1 MQTLF
6 SEHHLWVLPQADGT
20 MMAGISNHAQNMLG
34 DIVFVE
40 FPAIGSKLSAGNAC
54 GIVES
59 VKTASDLHAPLDGEV
74 VAINESLQ
82 DKPEQLNDAPET
94 TWIFRFRPDDANQ
107 MQNLMTPEVYQA
119 FLEK

>member
-82 DKPEQLNDAPET
+82 DRPEQLNDAPET
-94 TWIFRFRPDDANQ
+94 TWIFRFRPDDATQ
-107 MQNLMTPEVYQA
+107 MEKLMTPETYQA

>member
-6 SEHHLWVLPQADGT
+6 SEHHLWILPQADGT
-20 MMAGISNHAQNMLG
+20 MTAGISNYAQNMLG
-34 DIVFVE
+34 DVVFVD
-40 FPAIGSKLSAGNAC
+40 FPAIGSKLSMGTPC
-54 GIVES
+54 GVVES

-74 VAINESLQ
+74 VEINESLK

-94 TWIFRFRPDDANQ
+94 TWIFRFRPTDPAQ
-107 MQNLMTPEVYQA
+107 SKNLLSAMAYEA

>member
-40 FPAIGSKLSAGNAC
+40 FPAIGSKLSTGNAC

-82 DKPEQLNDAPET
+82 DRPEQLNDAPET
-94 TWIFRFRPDDANQ
+94 TWIFRFRPNDATQ
-107 MQNLMTPEVYQA
+107 MEKLMTPESYQA

>member
-6 SEHHLWVLPQADGT
+6 SEHHLWIHPQADGT
-20 MMAGISNHAQNMLG
+20 MTAGISNHAQNMLG

-40 FPAIGSKLSAGNAC
+40 FPAIGSKLSADNIC

-74 VAINESLQ
+74 VAINESLR

-94 TWIFRFRPDDANQ
+94 TWIFRFRPNDAKQ
-107 MQNLMTPEVYQA
+107 MEKLMAPDAYQA